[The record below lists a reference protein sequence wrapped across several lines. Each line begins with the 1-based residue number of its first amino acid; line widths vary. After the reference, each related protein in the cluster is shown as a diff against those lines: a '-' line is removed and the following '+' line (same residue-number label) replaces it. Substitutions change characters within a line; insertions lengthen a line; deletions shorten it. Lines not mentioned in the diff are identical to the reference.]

1 MEVTREA
8 VERLSRYRSVL
19 LRLQALGFV
28 KVFSDNLGDALGIS
42 GSQVRKDF
50 AMFGVRG
57 VKRGGFQI
65 ADLLGKISE
74 VLGISGPLQTVVIG
88 CGKIGTALVRMYG
101 GRHAGVTVV
110 AGFDINPKMLA
121 PQAEVPVFDMRE
133 LPSFLQTHAILVVIL
148 CTPEEAAPGI
158 LDQLR
163 QSRVVKGVLNFT
175 PSPLR
180 SDTQCI
186 VQNIDICMEIEKLF
200 CHIHLMRDVGMQS
213 K

>member
-1 MEVTREA
+1 MNVNREA

-19 LRLQALGFV
+19 LRLQALGFA
-28 KVFSDNLGDALGIS
+28 KVFSDNLGDALGVS

-65 ADLLGKISE
+65 SDLLGRIAE
-74 VLGISGPLQTVVIG
+74 VLGTSGQLRTVVVG

-101 GRHAGVTVV
+101 GRREGVTVV
-110 AGFDINPKMLA
+110 AGFDINPKLLA

-133 LPSFLQTHAILVVIL
+133 LPAFLQAQVIQVAIL
-148 CTPEEAAPGI
+148 CTPEEVAPGI

-163 QSRVVKGVLNFT
+163 QSGVVRGVLNFT

-180 SDTQCI
+180 SDAQCI
-186 VQNIDICMEIEKLF
+186 VQNIDIRMEIEKLF
-200 CHIHLMRDVGMQS
+200 CLIHLMGSAGVKS